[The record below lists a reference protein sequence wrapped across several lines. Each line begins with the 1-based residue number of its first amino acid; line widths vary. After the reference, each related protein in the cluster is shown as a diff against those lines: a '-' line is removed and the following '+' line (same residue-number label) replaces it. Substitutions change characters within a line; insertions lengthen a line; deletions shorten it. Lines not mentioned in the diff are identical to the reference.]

1 MTDTEHNELF
11 AAISGHYLTEQLPSQ
26 WVYYDDDRLE
36 EWFKEY
42 ALELYEYW
50 DWKDVYAQIE
60 EVTHTVTEFM
70 AKEKNQ

>member
-1 MTDTEHNELF
+1 MTDTERNELF
-11 AAISGHYLTEQLPSQ
+11 AAISGHYLTEQLPPQ
-26 WVYYDDDRLE
+26 WAYYDDDRLE
-36 EWFKEY
+36 EWFTDY

-50 DWKDVYAQIE
+50 DWHDVYAQID

>member
-1 MTDTEHNELF
+1 MTDTERNELF
-11 AAISGHYLTEQLPSQ
+11 AAISGHYLTKQLPPQ
-26 WVYYDDDRLE
+26 WAYYDDDRLE

-50 DWKDVYAQIE
+50 DWQDVYAQIE

-70 AKEKNQ
+70 AKEKSQ

>member
-1 MTDTEHNELF
+1 MTDTEYNELF

-26 WVYYDDDRLE
+26 WAYYDDDRLE

-50 DWKDVYAQIE
+50 DWKDVYAQVE
-60 EVTHTVTEFM
+60 EVTHTVKEFM